1 MTESKRAR
9 ADQYARRVNA
19 AARLLEDG
27 LEVADAARV
36 IARRYRLSERQARRY
51 LEHALDEGEI
61 DVPRA
66 KSVFTVNLPND
77 LIRRARRVAAA
88 SGQTLSAVVA
98 QALSEFLDR
107 VRTGPRG
114 GR

>member
-1 MTESKRAR
+1 MNESKRAR

-27 LEVADAARV
+27 FEMADAARV
-36 IARRYRLSERQARRY
+36 IARRYGLSERQARRY
-51 LEHALDEGEI
+51 VEHASDEGEI
-61 DVPRA
+61 DVPKA
-66 KSVFTVNLPND
+66 KSVFTVNLPNH
-77 LIRRARRVAAA
+77 LIRRVRRVAAA

-98 QALSEFLDR
+98 QALEEFLDR
-107 VRTGPRG
+107 MRTGPRG